1 MSAAGD
7 VSAVCFCG
15 GVPQGAMGAVVVAV
29 TPLSIE
35 VLGGG
40 KAKWGRFPSV
50 SSPKIP
56 RVSST
61 IPFADFHQTVGAFG
75 SQLQNVCVVFC
86 RFGLCHHPAEYHCWA
101 RGHEVRENPSER
113 SWDLVVLLSI
123 PA

>member
-1 MSAAGD
+1 MLSAAGD

-40 KAKWGRFPSV
+40 KAKWGKPRV

-56 RVSST
+56 RV
-61 IPFADFHQTVGAFG
+61 
-75 SQLQNVCVVFC
+75 
-86 RFGLCHHPAEYHCWA
+86 
-101 RGHEVRENPSER
+101 
-113 SWDLVVLLSI
+113 
-123 PA
+123 

>member
-1 MSAAGD
+1 
-7 VSAVCFCG
+7 
-15 GVPQGAMGAVVVAV
+15 MGQTSRFIAENSQS
-29 TPLSIE
+29 LR
-35 VLGGG
+35 
-40 KAKWGRFPSV
+40 RFPLQISN
-50 SSPKIP
+50 
-56 RVSST
+56 
-61 IPFADFHQTVGAFG
+61 QTVGAFG